1 MAAEPPKYINI
12 HLYVYCYG
20 FVKEKATAFAH
31 SHNPPRAAFDE
42 VILGGKPKLE
52 AKIASGD
59 IKVEGQKEKLGELL
73 ALLDK
78 FDPWFN
84 IVTP

>member
-1 MAAEPPKYINI
+1 
-12 HLYVYCYG
+12 
-20 FVKEKATAFAH
+20 VKEADATV
-31 SHNPPRAAFDE
+31 NLTRAAFDE

-52 AKIASGD
+52 AKIAAGD
-59 IKVEGQKEKLGELL
+59 LQIEGQKEKLGELIS
-73 ALLDK
+73 LLDN